1 MMLSLSEATT
11 GQATPDV
18 IMSRECPFC
27 GSLHVSPYVDE
38 LEALVM
44 ACREKVAPDRRG
56 TLDAWG
62 DRDTLPV
69 RPEAEAFGL
78 NVV

>member
-1 MMLSLSEATT
+1 MIVSETQLAEDHAAPEISMT
-11 GQATPDV
+11 
-18 IMSRECPFC
+18 RECPFC

-78 NVV
+78 AAL